1 MSYISMM
8 AIFGFVGFFEVGPGP
23 IPWFFVAELFSQGP
37 RPAAMAVA
45 GCSNW
50 TANFIIGMGF
60 QYVAVRKEETAR
72 FILSVHLCFTLNR
85 SFLIQSLFT
94 AEFMWPVR
102 FPHLCRVPPLLSTL
116 HVLPGSRDTR
126 QDFRPDLSHLPPP
139 STKHDGHGFGYG
151 TREAQYRV
159 GLPRI

>member
-1 MSYISMM
+1 MSSISMM
-8 AIFGFVGFFEVGPGP
+8 AIFGFVAFFEVGPGP

-60 QYVAVRKEETAR
+60 QYVAVRTKETVYISLQW
-72 FILSVHLCFTLNR
+72 FQCWFMLNR
-85 SFLIQSLFT
+85 FDLIQSIFT
-94 AEFMWPVR
+94 AEFNWPVR
-102 FPHLCRVPPLLSTL
+102 IPHLCHVPPLLSNL

-126 QDFRPDLSHLPPP
+126 QDF
-139 STKHDGHGFGYG
+139 
-151 TREAQYRV
+151 
-159 GLPRI
+159 